1 MSNFSQEEVLIL
13 DGLKI
18 SAEEVTKLRE
28 LHGEQDFVTAVGG
41 VLKLRQGGGMERN
54 EPFVEQPAVEGAKE
68 VGDVKSISI
77 EEFNALSPEDRAKF
91 QA

>member
-13 DGLKI
+13 EGLKI
-18 SAEEVTKLRE
+18 APEEVTKLRE

-41 VLKLRQGGGMERN
+41 VLKLRQGEGMERN
-54 EPFVEQPAVEGAKE
+54 ESFTEQPAVEGHTE
-68 VGDVKSISI
+68 VGEVKSIPVD
-77 EEFNALSPEDRAKF
+77 EFNALSPEDRAKF